1 MKTQIKNLVKSAL
14 FGVAV
19 LGGAVAMQ
27 SFGEALQDQTWY
39 YDSDDPNG
47 INVASNWTITNPGLS
62 GCTSQNFSLPCQL
75 PTPEEVDNES
85 ALADYF
91 DEVFNNDASS
101 ITAAATQRRN
111 P

>member
-1 MKTQIKNLVKSAL
+1 MKTQIKKLVKSAV
-14 FGVAV
+14 FGVTV

-27 SFGEALQDQTWY
+27 SFGEAFQEQTWY
-39 YDSDDPNG
+39 YNSDDPNE
-47 INVASNWTITNPGLS
+47 INVASNWTMTNPGLS
-62 GCTSQNFSLPCQL
+62 GCSSANLPLPCQL
-75 PTPEEVDNES
+75 PTPEEVDNQS
-85 ALADYF
+85 ALADHF